1 MDGYRMDG
9 DGYRLNINDIF
20 ESISGEA
27 GGFPQ
32 GSWCLFIRLQG
43 CNLRC
48 KWCDTEQSQRV
59 RKIGGGNEGTIM
71 SVPEIVEKCQG
82 YDRILITGGEP
93 LCQARSLAVLVKAL
107 LKQGKQIQIETN
119 GSIEIPIFEIP
130 PEYFTVFLSP
140 ILPIFWV
147 MDYKCPSS
155 GMSGR
160 MPSMESLSRQIE
172 NAHRQGD
179 LVYLKWVVADKE
191 DMEFAL
197 DGIKQLTY
205 LYHNPVQHLISPIH
219 GEGAKIGEV
228 IERIKQEND
237 PKLFNR
243 IIFSVQLHKLFNLP

>member
-1 MDGYRMDG
+1 M

-48 KWCDTEQSQRV
+48 VWCDTEQSQRAM
-59 RKIGGGNEGTIM
+59 KIGGGNEGKIM
-71 SVPEIVEKCQG
+71 SIPEIVEKCQG

-93 LCQARSLAVLVKAL
+93 LCQARSLAVLVTVL
-107 LKQGKQIQIETN
+107 LNQGKQIQIETN
-119 GSIEIPIFEIP
+119 GSIEIP
-130 PEYFTVFLSP
+130 PECFTTLLSP
-140 ILPIFWV
+140 ITALLSPISPPIYWV
-147 MDYKCPSS
+147 VDYKCPSS

-160 MPSMESLSRQIE
+160 MPSIKSLSRQIE
-172 NAHRQGD
+172 NARRQGD
-179 LVYLKWVVADKE
+179 CVFLKWVVADKE

-197 DGIKQLTY
+197 EGIKQLVY
-205 LYHNPVQHLISPIH
+205 LYRNPVQHLISPIH

-237 PKLFNR
+237 PELFNW

>member
-1 MDGYRMDG
+1 MDR
-9 DGYRLNINDIF
+9 YRLNINDIF

-48 KWCDTEQSQRV
+48 EWCDTEQSQRAM
-59 RKIGGGNEGTIM
+59 KIGGGNEGKIM
-71 SVPEIVEKCQG
+71 SVPEIVGKCQG

-107 LKQGKQIQIETN
+107 LNQGKQIQIETN
-119 GSIEIPIFEIP
+119 GSIEIP
-130 PEYFTVFLSP
+130 PEYFTALLSP
-140 ILPIFWV
+140 ISPPIYWV

-160 MPSMESLSRQIE
+160 MPSMKSLSRQIE
-172 NAHRQGD
+172 NARRQGD
-179 LVYLKWVVADKE
+179 RVFLKWVVADKE
-191 DMEFAL
+191 DIEFAL
-197 DGIKQLTY
+197 DRLKQLAY

>member
-1 MDGYRMDG
+1 MEGLVM

-48 KWCDTEQSQRV
+48 AWCDTEQSQRV
-59 RKIGGGNEGTIM
+59 RKIGGGNEGKIM
-71 SVPEIVEKCQG
+71 SIPEIVEKCQG

-107 LKQGKQIQIETN
+107 LNQGKQIQIETN
-119 GSIEIPIFEIP
+119 GSIEIP
-130 PEYFTVFLSP
+130 PEYFTALLSP
-140 ILPIFWV
+140 ISPPIHWV
-147 MDYKCPSS
+147 VDYKCPSS

-172 NAHRQGD
+172 NTRRRGD
-179 LVYLKWVVADKE
+179 CVFLKWVVADKE
-191 DMEFAL
+191 DIEFAL
-197 DGIKQLTY
+197 DRLKQLAY

>member
-1 MDGYRMDG
+1 MDGYK
-9 DGYRLNINDIF
+9 LNINDIF

-48 KWCDTEQSQRV
+48 AWCDTKQSQRAM
-59 RKIGGGNEGTIM
+59 KIGGGNEGKIM

-93 LCQARSLAVLVKAL
+93 LCQAKSLAVLVRAL

-160 MPSMESLSRQIE
+160 MPSMKSLSRQID
-172 NAHRQGD
+172 NVCQQGD
-179 LVYLKWVVADKE
+179 RVFLKWVVADRT
-191 DMEFAL
+191 DIEFAL
-197 DGIKQLTY
+197 ERIKQLAY